1 MLGLTE
7 FYSWWKPFTNKVI
20 VLIGFLKLPLHQEAQ
35 NKYLII
41 YYILDSIF
49 TSIIAF
55 FSNEFHITVFF
66 FQTED
71 IVLIVYSVN
80 MTVEGQVIDCI
91 NMAWCKER
99 VQCFILIF
107 LSFLTFNLIRL
118 VDLDQYVWN
127 NCKANNL

>member
-66 FQTED
+66 FPNWR
-71 IVLIVYSVN
+71 YS
-80 MTVEGQVIDCI
+80 IDS
-91 NMAWCKER
+91 
-99 VQCFILIF
+99 L
-107 LSFLTFNLIRL
+107 LSEHDCRGPGDWL
-118 VDLDQYVWN
+118 Y
-127 NCKANNL
+127 